1 MNPAMMALLSQ
12 SGRGGGGRGASGGA
26 SGLGGL
32 MGGMNSMMNNP
43 VWLCRNTEN
52 LKMVPCSNF
61 KSICDIISFQTYNLP
76 NVLSCSPMGLGCC
89 IKDAMTFMLLQRMG

>member
-1 MNPAMMALLSQ
+1 MGSLMAMMGSR
-12 SGRGGGGRGASGGA
+12 RGGGGGSGS
-26 SGLGGL
+26 SGLLGGM
-32 MGGMNSMMNNP
+32 MGGMTSMMNNP